1 MATTMKIPDLGQNPL
16 SIKIN
21 NDEYTYYIGEQ
32 VSVPDEVA
40 KLINNIEASKPR
52 SLNDTGDLILY
63 LQTGGLGY
71 QLISYDPDGKYAVP
85 ASKLINYLKT
95 KKVVFYYN
103 NLFHNTYAW
112 TEKETISNVN
122 GDNKH
127 IECQVG
133 IITADM
139 STGTLSVVGAYSDEI
154 VPL

>member
-21 NDEYTYYIGEQ
+21 NDEYAYYIGEQ
-32 VSVPDEVA
+32 VTVPDEVA

-52 SLNDTGDLILY
+52 SLNDTGNLILY
-63 LQTGGLGY
+63 LQHTGGVY
-71 QLISYDPDGKYAVP
+71 NSISYDSDGKCPVP

-103 NLFHNTYAW
+103 NLYHNSYAW
-112 TEKETISNVN
+112 TENETIGPADV
-122 GDNKH
+122 DIKT
-127 IECQVG
+127 IDCVVG